1 MAGIFQ
7 KLGRLRGDVQGS
19 AAVEFALVAP
29 ILVILTLAALD
40 LASLM
45 FDYHRASEATRRAAR
60 VAVATRN
67 KAAAAW
73 GLGCCSPISSAE
85 LARATAPA

>member
-40 LASLM
+40 LASLI
-45 FDYHRASEATRRAAR
+45 RASEATRRAAR